1 LRWILILIGICQVC
15 LGAGLLS
22 LPKSP
27 SPLYQIECFLTMATG
42 CVVFGIGCI
51 VSAIQVASK
60 RNLKAIERLRLNING
75 LAEQRRTPKQNDVD
89 DAFQNIG

>member
-1 LRWILILIGICQVC
+1 LILIGICQVC

-75 LAEQRRTPKQNDVD
+75 LAEQQNVPRQSSADN
-89 DAFQNIG
+89 AFQNIR